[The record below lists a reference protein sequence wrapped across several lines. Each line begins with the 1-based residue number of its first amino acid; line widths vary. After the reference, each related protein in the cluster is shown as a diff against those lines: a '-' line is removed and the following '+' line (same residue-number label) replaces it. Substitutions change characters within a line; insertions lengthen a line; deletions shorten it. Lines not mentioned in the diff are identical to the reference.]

1 MSLVDILEKAQALGL
16 SADVVHD
23 LLEKQHQIDKDK
35 ADRLE
40 RSAERETRRL
50 ELEYNE
56 AERRRA
62 HELELAKI
70 KHSSS
75 KELDSN
81 SRSNSHMFEGLRLP
95 TFADGQDDL
104 DSYLQRFE
112 RLAELHGWKH
122 EDYHVYLGTSL
133 RGQALK
139 VYISLPDETLR
150 NYERLKEALLRAFAV
165 DADSY
170 RRKFRESKCK
180 ENESYVQ
187 LVVKMEQYLDRWLS
201 MSNVEKDYA
210 RLFDF
215 LIREQLLTNCS
226 SDLRVFLK
234 ERGCESAT
242 EMAEAADRYR
252 SAHAYRG
259 SKLSRPVQKQSSP
272 NSDDIKCHGCG
283 KPGHIRPNCPSN
295 PRNFKQKTEGKVN
308 FVFQS
313 EMKPQNS
320 IIDAEGKLFEK
331 PAEVMFD
338 TGCSTV
344 IVNDKLVPAR
354 FRLGPMVKVYD
365 YLGVP
370 NSFPKVRCFIQ
381 SKFFSGWISA
391 IAAPLKFADVL
402 IGLVPGVKL
411 PSKCATTS
419 LEHEQSKDV
428 GDDASQAL
436 TKVGDVSV
444 GNDYK
449 IADKKDVNESPDVIA
464 MSVQTRSS
472 ISKVAKITSLAC
484 SEFLDLNINK
494 DQIREEQL
502 NCPTLQSI
510 RENVKSGKRVKVKS
524 RAVKFE
530 IIGGLIYRVCLESK
544 YDYEIGSKQLVTP
557 DKYRIHVLNLAHDS
571 LTAGHFSHRK
581 TSFKVFSKFFWPG
594 AGAHI
599 KRYCRSCPICQKF
612 SAKGTVRKVPMKN
625 LPIISEPFSRV
636 AIDLVGPFSPCSERG
651 NKYVLTLID
660 YATRYPEA
668 VPLKNIDTVTVA
680 ESLVEI
686 FSRVGVPREI
696 LSDRGSQF
704 KSDLMSEIHRMLS
717 VKALY
722 TSPYHA
728 SCNGAVERLNGVLK
742 SMIKKLCVDHPKDWD
757 RYIPAALFAY
767 REIPNDSLKFSPFEL
782 LYGRQIR
789 GPLTILHELWTK
801 DDIDS
806 DVKTTYQYVLD
817 LRSRLEETAKLAAAQ
832 AEISSRNYKSY
843 YDLKAKHRKLN
854 TGEEVLVL
862 LPSSSNKLIMQW
874 LGPYPVVQCKDNGVD
889 YVIRVRG
896 VKKLF
901 HINMLKRY
909 FRRDSYKSESE
920 IAQVCIVEEE
930 NQVGDNCEPVYFDT
944 EGISNINFGNELT
957 KIQIGELKGILSK
970 FTDVLTVKPGLTNT
984 IKHVINILS
993 SKPVHKKPYPIPNSL
1008 VNDFNTEIDKMLV
1021 MNIIE
1026 PSTSAFSSPVV
1037 MVKKSDGSWRICIDF
1052 RALNDVTDLDA
1063 EPKPNTEEALGKF
1076 VNDIYFTEV
1085 DLCRGYWQIPLSK
1098 DSKMYTAFATYRG
1111 LMQFR
1116 VMPFGLKSACATF
1129 IRLMRKVVSEL
1140 KNTDCYFDNIV
1151 IHNNDWSEHL
1161 QDVKDLLLR
1170 LRKHGLTASLS
1181 KCFFGFSKIKYLGV
1195 LLGDNCISPLES
1207 KINAILAMPL
1217 PVNKKQLRSF
1227 IGTIGYYRKFVP
1239 NFASIAAP
1247 LHDLLKKN
1255 SSNRLQWSEEKA
1267 KCFNKLKL
1275 SLVSKPVLCL
1285 PDDSKTFYV
1294 RTDASDIGLGAV
1306 LLQNMNEINMPI
1318 CYASRK
1324 LLDREAKYAAIE
1336 KECLAIVWAIQ
1347 KFKVYLYGRD
1357 FILQTDQQPLVYL
1370 KNMKN
1375 TNGRLMRWA
1384 LALQCYS
1391 FTVEYIKGSENVGAD
1406 ILSRCPLPE

>member
-1 MSLVDILEKAQALGL
+1 
-16 SADVVHD
+16 
-23 LLEKQHQIDKDK
+23 
-35 ADRLE
+35 
-40 RSAERETRRL
+40 
-50 ELEYNE
+50 
-56 AERRRA
+56 
-62 HELELAKI
+62 
-70 KHSSS
+70 
-75 KELDSN
+75 
-81 SRSNSHMFEGLRLP
+81 
-95 TFADGQDDL
+95 
-104 DSYLQRFE
+104 
-112 RLAELHGWKH
+112 
-122 EDYHVYLGTSL
+122 
-133 RGQALK
+133 
-139 VYISLPDETLR
+139 
-150 NYERLKEALLRAFAV
+150 
-165 DADSY
+165 
-170 RRKFRESKCK
+170 
-180 ENESYVQ
+180 
-187 LVVKMEQYLDRWLS
+187 
-201 MSNVEKDYA
+201 
-210 RLFDF
+210 
-215 LIREQLLTNCS
+215 
-226 SDLRVFLK
+226 
-234 ERGCESAT
+234 
-242 EMAEAADRYR
+242 MAEAADRYR

-259 SKLSRPVQKQSSP
+259 SKLPRPVQKQSSP

-295 PRNFKQKTEGKVN
+295 PRNFKQKTEGKVH

-313 EMKPQNS
+313 EIKPQNS

-338 TGCSTV
+338 TG
-344 IVNDKLVPAR
+344 
-354 FRLGPMVKVYD
+354 Y
-365 YLGVP
+365 
-370 NSFPKVRCFIQ
+370 
-381 SKFFSGWISA
+381 
-391 IAAPLKFADVL
+391 VL
-402 IGLVPGVKL
+402 IGLVLDVKL

-419 LEHEQSKDV
+419 LEHGQSKGV

-436 TKVGDVSV
+436 TNVGDVPV

-449 IADKKDVNESPDVIA
+449 IADKEDVNESPDVIA

-472 ISKVAKITSLAC
+472 ISKAAKITSLAC

-510 RENVKSGKRVKVKS
+510 RE
-524 RAVKFE
+524 
-530 IIGGLIYRVCLESK
+530 IIGGLIYRPREL
-544 YDYEIGSKQLVTP
+544 
-557 DKYRIHVLNLAHDS
+557 
-571 LTAGHFSHRK
+571 
-581 TSFKVFSKFFWPG
+581 
-594 AGAHI
+594 
-599 KRYCRSCPICQKF
+599 
-612 SAKGTVRKVPMKN
+612 
-625 LPIISEPFSRV
+625 
-636 AIDLVGPFSPCSERG
+636 G

-728 SCNGAVERLNGVLK
+728 SCNGAVERLNGVLN
-742 SMIKKLCVDHPKDWD
+742 SMIKKLCVDHPKVWD

-782 LYGRQIR
+782 LYERQIR

-832 AEISSRNYKSY
+832 AEISSRNCKSY

-862 LPSSSNKLIMQW
+862 LPSSSDKSIMQW

-889 YVIRVRG
+889 YVVRVRG

-970 FTDVLTVKPGLTNT
+970 FTDVLTVKLVLTNT
-984 IKHVINILS
+984 IEHVININS
-993 SKPVHKKPYPIPNSL
+993 SKPVYKKPYPIPNSL

-1063 EPKPNTEEALGKF
+1063 EPMPNTEEALGIF
-1076 VNDIYFTEV
+1076 VNHIYFIEI

-1111 LMQFR
+1111 LVQFR

-1140 KNTDCYFDNIV
+1140 KNIDCYFDNIV

-1181 KCFFGFSKIKYLGV
+1181 KCFLVFSKIKYLGV

-1217 PVNKKQLRSF
+1217 PVNKKQLRYF

-1247 LHDLLKKN
+1247 LHDLLNKY

-1275 SLVSKPVLCL
+1275 SLVSKPVRCL

-1306 LLQNMNEINMPI
+1306 LLQNMNDINMPI

-1336 KECLAIVWAIQ
+1336 MECLAIVWAIQ

-1406 ILSRCPLPE
+1406 ILSRCHVPE